1 MPSLA
6 RMFGSLLDRHLL
18 ENATAKAAQ
27 NAADIEYVAM
37 MADVDLNPADS
48 EEMEETHSEV

>member
-1 MPSLA
+1 MFA
-6 RMFGSLLDRHLL
+6 RLLGSIFDRHLL
-18 ENATAKAAQ
+18 ENALSKANQ

-48 EEMEETHSEV
+48 EETEETYNEV

>member
-6 RMFGSLLDRHLL
+6 RLFGSLLDRHLL
-18 ENATAKAAQ
+18 QNATAKAAQ

-37 MADVDLNPADS
+37 MADVDLNTDS
-48 EEMEETHSEV
+48 TEMEETHSEV

>member
-1 MPSLA
+1 MPSIA
-6 RMFGSLLDRHLL
+6 RLFGSLLDRHLL

-37 MADVDLNPADS
+37 MADVDLDPADS
-48 EEMEETHSEV
+48 EEMEETRSEV